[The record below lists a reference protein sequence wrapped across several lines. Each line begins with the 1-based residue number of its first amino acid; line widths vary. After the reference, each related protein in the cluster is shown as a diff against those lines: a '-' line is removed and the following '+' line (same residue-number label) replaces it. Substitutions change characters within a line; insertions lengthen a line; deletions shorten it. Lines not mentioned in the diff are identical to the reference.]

1 MNVVNAN
8 LSSFRTLR
16 CRAGGF
22 SRRPALPLVML
33 LPLWIAGCSG
43 GDDTPA
49 ASASSGMRAAPV
61 TATTEVSESRVKR
74 WYSAK
79 NVTRGAPVFAE
90 NCAVCHGKGAQGA
103 FTWRRRS
110 ADGTFPPPPLDGS
123 GHAWHHPLS
132 GLAAHIKNGAAP
144 GQGTMP
150 SFAAALNDTQ
160 IHDGIA
166 WFQSKWSDSIYRNW
180 LKRVGGAPG

>member
-1 MNVVNAN
+1 MMIPGSAF
-8 LSSFRTLR
+8 LSRGER
-16 CRAGGF
+16 GGGIGR
-22 SRRPALPLVML
+22 SRGLAVCLFLSVALG
-33 LPLWIAGCSG
+33 IAGCSG
-43 GDDTPA
+43 GDEPA
-49 ASASSGMRAAPV
+49 ATSAGSGAAPSPAQE
-61 TATTEVSESRVKR
+61 TAAAPESGVER
-74 WYSAK
+74 WYSTA

-144 GQGTMP
+144 GQGSMP
-150 SFAAALNDTQ
+150 GFGGTLSDAQ
-160 IHDGIA
+160 IKDAIA
-166 WFQSKWSDSIYRNW
+166 WFQSKWSDTTYKNW
-180 LKRVGGAPG
+180 LKRVGGASG